1 MTAEPIHYL
10 PNATPFDLIVE
21 SIEDLIGE
29 ARNYADGS
37 PVETQGQADDV
48 SRIIEGLN
56 LNAKALDAER
66 VVEKAP
72 LDKQIAA
79 IQDRYNIWIADR
91 KNKTPGKVF
100 KAVDALKAS
109 LQPYLTKLDAEKRE
123 AEVIARQA
131 AEKAAWDAAEAM
143 RAAAAN
149 DLQAREEAEALIAD
163 AEAAQKVAKAA
174 AGDKAHATGGSRAMG
189 LRSVWKATRDNTQTA
204 ARHYWSVNPNAF
216 DALVQRLADDD
227 VRAGKRSIPGFT
239 ITEERVL

>member
-1 MTAEPIHYL
+1 MTAEPIQL
-10 PNATPFDLIVE
+10 RNSTPFDLIVE

-48 SRIIEGLN
+48 SRIIDGLN

-109 LQPYLTKLDAEKRE
+109 LQPYLAKLDAEKRE
-123 AEVIARQA
+123 AERVAREA
-131 AEKAAWDAAEAM
+131 ADKAARDAAEAM

-163 AEAAQKVAKAA
+163 AEAAQKLAKAA

-189 LRSVWKATRDNTQTA
+189 LRSVWKAQMVEPYTA
-204 ARHYWSVNPNAF
+204 ARHYWNVNPERFYA
-216 DALVQRLADDD
+216 ALQKMADDD
-227 VRAGKRSIPGFT
+227 VRAGKRSIPGFDV
-239 ITEERVL
+239 TEARVL

>member
-1 MTAEPIHYL
+1 MTAEPIQL
-10 PNATPFDLIVE
+10 RNSTPFDLIVE

-48 SRIIEGLN
+48 SRIIDGLN
-56 LNAKALDAER
+56 ANAKALDAER

-79 IQDRYNIWIADR
+79 IQDRYNLWIADR
-91 KNKTPGKVF
+91 KNKTPGKVW

-109 LQPYLTKLDAEKRE
+109 LQPYLAKLDAEKRE
-123 AEVIARQA
+123 AERVAREA
-131 AEKAAWDAAEAM
+131 ADKAAKDAAEAM

-174 AGDKAHATGGSRAMG
+174 AGDKAHATGGIRAMG
-189 LRSVWKATRDNTQTA
+189 LRSVWKATLTDSHA
-204 ARHYWSVNPNAF
+204 AAAHYWRTNPDAF
-216 DALVQRLADDD
+216 TGLLQKLADDD
-227 VRAGKRSIPGFT
+227 VRAGKRSVPGFDV
-239 ITEERVL
+239 IEERVL